1 MLRPAPAP
9 AVLTA
14 LMRAAR
20 GGRRDR
26 EPPGGP
32 RVPSFCSAPPPQP
45 VVAAKEPFPVEL
57 KAGKNYSWCSCGH
70 SQRQPWC
77 DGAHKR
83 AAPGLAPVRFSPSRD
98 GPALLCACKRTRS
111 PPYCDGSHR
120 GDTVRAAPGPPRA

>member
-1 MLRPAPAP
+1 MLRPAAVP

-20 GGRRDR
+20 AGRRYR
-26 EPPGGP
+26 EPPGAA
-32 RVPSFCSAPPPQP
+32 RVPSLCSAAAPQP
-45 VVAAKEPFPVEL
+45 VIAAKEPFSVEL
-57 KAGKNYSWCSCGH
+57 KAGKTYGWCSCGH
-70 SQRQPWC
+70 SKRQPWC

-98 GPALLCACKRTRS
+98 GPALLCGCKRTRS

-120 GDTVRAAPGPPRA
+120 GDAVRAAPVPPRA